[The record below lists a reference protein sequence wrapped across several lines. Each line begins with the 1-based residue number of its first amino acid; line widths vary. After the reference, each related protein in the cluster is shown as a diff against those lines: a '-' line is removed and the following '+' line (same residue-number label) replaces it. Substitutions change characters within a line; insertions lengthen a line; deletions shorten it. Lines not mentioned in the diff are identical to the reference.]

1 MSDKILCFDIDGT
14 ICSLASGDYNV
25 AVPKRDRIATVN
37 RLYDEGNRIILFTAR
52 GATTGIDWNA
62 VTRKQLKS
70 WDVKFH
76 ELHFGKPHYDIY
88 VGDKAISD
96 IVFFNTFREGA
107 P

>member
-14 ICSLASGDYNV
+14 ICSLVDGEYGSA
-25 AVPKRDRIATVN
+25 APKQDRIVIIN
-37 RLYDEGNRIILFTAR
+37 RLYDEGNRIVLFTAR
-52 GATTGIDWNA
+52 GSTTGLDWNA
-62 VTRKQLKS
+62 VTRKQLRD

-88 VGDKAISD
+88 VGDKAMSD
-96 IVFFNTFREGA
+96 IVFFNTFREVS